1 MLSRMIQITLLTL
14 LLSGALLASGLA
26 LHPAAAHPCIDFAA
40 MEEDCL
46 DAWIE
51 ERSQDRQ
58 ERGSVI
64 TYTVQAGDTLW
75 AIAARFELDVDTLR
89 YSNPELL
96 RNPDLLSIDQE
107 VRILPFIG
115 AIHQVRAGETLAGIA
130 SRWQVTPEVIRRLDG
145 SGIEEGQV
153 QAGRELIIPGGYLTL
168 DIPPP
173 AASPDAYF
181 AWPLRGR
188 FTQVFGGKHRG
199 IDIATSYGAPVY
211 AAGDGVVARAGWLFT
226 GYGYSVLI
234 RHGEGLETLYSHL
247 KGPSVQVGQR
257 VSRGQVIG
265 AVGSTGRSTGPHVHF
280 EVRRQGVVVDPLLF
294 LPPLPPQ

>member
-1 MLSRMIQITLLTL
+1 MLSRIIQIALCALLLT
-14 LLSGALLASGLA
+14 GAA
-26 LHPAAAHPCIDFAA
+26 LQPVAAHPCIDFA
-40 MEEDCL
+40 EVDCWEW
-46 DAWIE
+46 WIE
-51 ERSQDRQ
+51 DRQ
-58 ERGSVI
+58 SSAARATIV

-75 AIAARFELDVDTLR
+75 EIAARYDLDVDTLR
-89 YSNPELL
+89 YSNPDLL

-115 AIHQVRAGETLAGIA
+115 AIHQVRPGETLAQIA
-130 SRWQVTPEVIRRLDG
+130 ARWQVEPQALLHLDG
-145 SGIEEGQV
+145 SAIEEGQV
-153 QAGRELIIPGGYLTL
+153 QAGEEVIVPGGYLELQIPAPAPAL
-168 DIPPP
+168 D
-173 AASPDAYF
+173 SPF

-188 FTQVFGGKHRG
+188 LTQRFEGLHRG
-199 IDIATSYGAPVY
+199 VDIATSYGAPVY
-211 AAGDGVVARAGWLFT
+211 AAGEGVVARAGWLFT

-234 RHGEGLETLYSHL
+234 RHGQGWETLYSHL

-280 EVRRQGVVVDPLLF
+280 EVRRNGVVVDPLPF